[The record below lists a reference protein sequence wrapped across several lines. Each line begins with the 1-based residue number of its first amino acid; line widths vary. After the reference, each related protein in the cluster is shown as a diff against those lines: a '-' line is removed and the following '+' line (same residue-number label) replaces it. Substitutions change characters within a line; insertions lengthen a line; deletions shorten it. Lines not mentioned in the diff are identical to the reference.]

1 MTNYDRIDRIA
12 ALPRE
17 ELQALLTSHNGSE
30 LEHLFAKARAAREHA
45 YGKAVFLRGL
55 IEFSSYCKNDC
66 YYCGLRCGN
75 QHAERFRLREDEI
88 LDCCRLGYSLGIRT
102 FVLQSGEDPYFDDA
116 RMVPIV
122 QAIRREFPDCAIT
135 LSLGERSRESYQA
148 LYDAGANRYL
158 LRHETANP
166 EHYAKLHPAN
176 MRLENRLCC
185 LQSLRE
191 IGFQVGCGFM
201 VGSPGQSIECLLDD
215 LAFLAE
221 FRPEM
226 VGIGPFLPHSATP
239 FAQMP
244 PGTMEQTLLLLAVTR
259 LLLPNALL
267 PATTALGSAHPQGRE
282 KALLAGANVIMP
294 NLSPAGARKQYALY
308 DGKAGTDADIADVF
322 RGLTD
327 CVERAG
333 YEIAVSRGDP
343 PSNHSL

>member
-1 MTNYDRIDRIA
+1 MTNYDRIEQIA

-17 ELQALLTSHNGSE
+17 ELRALLTCQSSSE
-30 LEHLFAKARAAREHA
+30 LEHLFAAARAVRERA
-45 YGKAVFLRGL
+45 FGKAVYLRGL
-55 IEFSSYCKNDC
+55 IEFSSHCKNDC

-75 QHAERFRLREDEI
+75 QSAKRFRLRHEEI
-88 LDCCRLGYSLGIRT
+88 LDCCRLGHSLGIRT

-116 RMVPIV
+116 HMVPIV
-122 QAIRREFPDCAIT
+122 RAIRQEFPDCAIT

-166 EHYAKLHPAN
+166 EHYAKLHPTN
-176 MRLENRLCC
+176 MQFKNRLHC

-201 VGSPGQSIECLLDD
+201 IGSPGQTIECLLDD
-215 LAFLAE
+215 LAFLAD

-239 FAQMP
+239 FAHAP
-244 PGTMEQTLLLLAVTR
+244 PGTMEQTLLLLAITR

-267 PATTALGSAHPQGRE
+267 PATTALGSANPQGRE

-294 NLSPAGARKQYALY
+294 SLSPAGARKQYALY
-308 DGKAGTDADIADVF
+308 DGKAGTDADLADV
-322 RGLTD
+322 LHSVKE

-333 YEIAVSRGDP
+333 YEIAVGRGDP
-343 PSNHSL
+343 PLY

>member
-1 MTNYDRIDRIA
+1 MTNLERIDRLA
-12 ALPRE
+12 ALPRD
-17 ELQALLTSHNGSE
+17 ELRALLTRHSGSE

-45 YGKAVFLRGL
+45 YGKAVYLRGL
-55 IEFSSYCKNDC
+55 IEFSSHCKNDC

-75 QHAERFRLREDEI
+75 RHAERFRLQDEEI
-88 LDCCRLGYSLGIRT
+88 LSCCRLGYSLGIRT
-102 FVLQSGEDPYFDDA
+102 FVLQSGEDPCFDDA
-116 RMVPIV
+116 RMVSIV
-122 QAIRREFPDCAIT
+122 QHIRREFPDCAIT

-148 LYDAGANRYL
+148 LFDAGANRYL

-166 EHYAKLHPAN
+166 EHYAKLHPGN
-176 MRLENRLCC
+176 MRFKNRIKC
-185 LQSLRE
+185 LQTLRE

-201 VGSPGQSIECLLDD
+201 VGSPGQTIECLLDD
-215 LAFLAE
+215 LDFLAE

-239 FAQMP
+239 FAHMP
-244 PGTMEQTLLLLAVTR
+244 SGTMEQTLLLLAVTR

-267 PATTALGSAHPQGRE
+267 PATTALGSVHPQGRE

-294 NLSPAGARKQYALY
+294 NLSPADARKQYALY

-322 RGLTD
+322 HNLRQ
-327 CVERAG
+327 CVKRAG

-343 PSNHSL
+343 PLH